1 MTDSMETPATAV
13 DDGDWEEWRRA
24 ERRRRIAARQELS
37 DADRR
42 QRNKAIDAWLE
53 VGFEPLGGQR
63 IGFCWPFAAEPD
75 PRFAIRRWRQQGSR
89 VALPVVVA
97 PRTPL
102 AFHEWWPGALMA
114 NGVYDIPYPVDTPP
128 LELDAVLVPVNGF
141 DRGGYRLG
149 YGGGYFDRTLASLS
163 RRPACIGLGYE
174 TARMDTIDP
183 KPHDIPFDFIVTETG
198 IYQRGEAGLGLVD
211 AGTAAEGVAQ
221 RLPAIKGR
229 TEA

>member
-1 MTDSMETPATAV
+1 MADSTETPATAV
-13 DDGDWEEWRRA
+13 DNGDWKAWRRA
-24 ERRRRIAARQELS
+24 ERRKRIAARKELS

-53 VGFEPLGGQR
+53 AGFEPLGGHR

-75 PRFAIRRWRQQGSR
+75 PRFAIWRWRQQGSR

-102 AFHEWWPGALMA
+102 EFREWWPGASMA
-114 NGVYDIPYPVDTPP
+114 NGVYDIPYPVDTPQ
-128 LELDAVLVPVNGF
+128 LELDTVLVPVNGF

-149 YGGGYFDRTLASLS
+149 YGGGYFDRTLASMPRCPL
-163 RRPACIGLGYE
+163 CIGLGYE

-183 KPHDIPFDFIVTETG
+183 KPHDIPFDFIVTEAG
-198 IYQRGEAGLGLVD
+198 IHQRSEAGLDLVD
-211 AGTAAEGVAQ
+211 ASTAAQRAAQ
-221 RLPAIKGR
+221 RLP
-229 TEA
+229 